1 MIDFTPCPIDLSA
14 NYGGSEQKRGIIY
27 QGERYMLKMP
37 DRISDDKRN
46 DLNSSYSNS
55 VYSENV
61 SCEILKRLGFD
72 VQETLIGFIEGQ
84 DGERKPAVACK
95 NFVPQGYSLVDF
107 RAIEDAV
114 LIDRRAKK
122 IPRIEDIYSILNG
135 DNAYFSKETGAI
147 ALERYWDTFILDAML
162 GNFDR
167 HAKNWAYLIKNDG
180 SKFNF
185 APIFDCGSCLYPQ
198 ISDASIPNVL
208 SSESDILTRI
218 DKYPTAALELPNK
231 MKANYKDYIQ
241 SLSNPDCTAALLRV
255 YPRIDLD
262 KVNEVIYS
270 NSSISD
276 LRKEFYSTMIKR
288 RVERILEP
296 AFEKA
301 YRQTKGQGASSSSPK
316 TKKRNQYN
324 YNDDDN

>member
-1 MIDFTPCPIDLSA
+1 
-14 NYGGSEQKRGIIY
+14 
-27 QGERYMLKMP
+27 ML
-37 DRISDDKRN
+37 DRKA
-46 DLNSSYSNS
+46 
-55 VYSENV
+55 
-61 SCEILKRLGFD
+61 G
-72 VQETLIGFIEGQ
+72 
-84 DGERKPAVACK
+84 
-95 NFVPQGYSLVDF
+95 
-107 RAIEDAV
+107 
-114 LIDRRAKK
+114 K

-135 DNAYFSKETGAI
+135 DNAYFSKETGA
-147 ALERYWDTFILDAML
+147 ML

-180 SKFNF
+180 SELNF
-185 APIFDCGSCLYPQ
+185 APVFDCGSCLYPQ
-198 ISDASIPNVL
+198 ISDAAIPNVL
-208 SSESDILTRI
+208 SSESDILMRI
-218 DKYPTAALELPNK
+218 DKYPSAALELPNK

-296 AFEKA
+296 AFEKV
-301 YRQTKGQGASSSSPK
+301 
-316 TKKRNQYN
+316 
-324 YNDDDN
+324 